1 MQENDRYN
9 ILTTKLPETVQV
21 SGVEVPINTDFRIG
35 IRFDDLMHSE
45 KSDEEKIFGLLLL
58 YYPDLPQDLDG
69 AVMAA
74 VRFFA
79 AWRDIPEHDDGA
91 GIRASEKKEICSF
104 SQDAPYIYA
113 AFRQQYGINLQTI
126 SSGELHWWEFLA
138 LFEALDENT
147 LIRRIMYYRNVPLS
161 DFKGKERKRIQELKR
176 IYRLKNDAPMDAK
189 TALAKRNAD
198 MKAYVMKRLET
209 VNAHR

>member
-1 MQENDRYN
+1 MQESDRYN
-9 ILTTKLPETVQV
+9 ILTSKLPETVQV
-21 SGVEVPINTDFRIG
+21 SGAEVPINTDFRVG

-58 YYPDLPQDLDG
+58 YYPELPLDLDG

-147 LIRRIMYYRNVPLS
+147 LIRRIMYYRSVPLS

-176 IYRLKNDAPMDAK
+176 IYQLKNDTPMDAK

-198 MKAYVMKRLET
+198 MKAYVKKRLET